1 MKIIIKTTNLELT
14 PEIENYVYEK
24 IGGVNKFLDD
34 IDKSGVIEAE
44 VEIGRTTKHH
54 QSGDIF
60 RAEVNLVL
68 PGKMLRTE
76 AEERDLRTA
85 IDRVK
90 DELQMEIKKYR
101 GKQEAIYK
109 RGARKIK
116 KMFHLSPLIWF
127 GRKAKKRERDEGM

>member
-24 IGGVNKFLDD
+24 IGGINKFLDD
-34 IDKSGVIEAE
+34 IDRGGVIEAE

-54 QSGDIF
+54 QSGDVF

-68 PGKMLRTE
+68 PGKMLRAE

-90 DELQMEIKKYR
+90 DELQLEIKKYR
-101 GKQEAIYK
+101 GKKEAQYK
-109 RGARKIK
+109 RGARFAKRLLHI
-116 KMFHLSPLIWF
+116 SPLAWF
-127 GRKAKKRERDEGM
+127 RKEKREE